1 MPLESKTFGVN
12 IRYLMS
18 DDDVEDYVDVEDYDD
33 IEDYVDVDVCRCAR
47 LRTRRMN
54 FAHPPPLLA
63 GDREFPKY
71 HHLRRHRPHD
81 RHDRHHP
88 CPCCCT

>member
-1 MPLESKTFGVN
+1 MYCLIFSITIYDNDDGDDA
-12 IRYLMS
+12 YH
-18 DDDVEDYVDVEDYDD
+18 DDDDDDDDYEDDNDD
-33 IEDYVDVDVCRCAR
+33 DDDDDDCRCAR

-71 HHLRRHRPHD
+71 DHH
-81 RHDRHHP
+81 
-88 CPCCCT
+88 